1 MYKGPYHILTPFSRF
16 QNLVAFSKHLRSFK
30 EVPLIWHPILDDDLP
45 FTLDG
50 AVVVNDFRIE
60 EWIIRPVRTLAKVEG
75 WYPVYTKQNHFADHY
90 PLNEE
95 ELRHR
100 FVLLN
105 DDDFVRRDFFEKLDA
120 VDGNVLIT
128 SMERGTPVM
137 PKYQPFLKAS
147 PENVQYGSVGNEQLV
162 VTGEVLK
169 DPRWRFS
176 PHYSGDWDY
185 IEKVVAVHKPVFVP
199 EAVVLFN
206 WLEDGRWER

>member
-1 MYKGPYHILTPFSRF
+1 MADYRNYAPLVRPGGIIAFHDLGNEWPDVRKVWDKVPKTTSAPRSLLRLQPATGLGCSMYKGPYHILTPFSRF

-147 PENVQYGSVGNEQLV
+147 PENVQY
-162 VTGEVLK
+162 
-169 DPRWRFS
+169 R
-176 PHYSGDWDY
+176 
-185 IEKVVAVHKPVFVP
+185 
-199 EAVVLFN
+199 
-206 WLEDGRWER
+206 